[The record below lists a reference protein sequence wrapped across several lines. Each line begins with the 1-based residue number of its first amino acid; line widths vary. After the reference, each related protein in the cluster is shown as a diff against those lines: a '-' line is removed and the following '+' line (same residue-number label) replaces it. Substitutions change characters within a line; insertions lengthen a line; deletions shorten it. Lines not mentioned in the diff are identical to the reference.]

1 MSGHSKWSSI
11 KHKKAA
17 VDAKRGKIFTKII
30 REITVAAKTGGGDA
44 DANPRLRAAVQNA
57 RGQNMPMDTIKRA
70 VDKGAGGAG
79 GPDFEEVTYEGFG
92 PCNVAVVI
100 QALTDN
106 RNRTIA
112 SIRGAF
118 NKYNGNL
125 GSTNSVQHM
134 FERKGTLLIQKS
146 AVDEDTL
153 TEWVLE
159 AGAEDLE
166 SGEED
171 FLITSSV
178 DDFEAVKSALGA
190 QNLEIREAELAQ
202 VPQTKTIISDKADA
216 EKVMNFLDLLEEDDD
231 VQKVFSN
238 FDIDDAVLAEMNAR

>member
-17 VDAKRGKIFTKII
+17 VDAKRGKIFTKLI
-30 REITVAAKTGGGDA
+30 REITVAAKTGGGDQ
-44 DANPRLRAAVQNA
+44 DANPRLRSAVQAA

-70 VDKGAGGAG
+70 IEKGAGGVG
-79 GPDFEEVTYEGFG
+79 GANFEEVTYEGFG

-125 GSTNSVQHM
+125 GSTNSVLHM
-134 FERKGTLLIQKS
+134 FERKGTLLIAKT

-166 SGEED
+166 AGAEY

-178 DDFEAVKSALGA
+178 EDFEAVKSALEA

-202 VPQTKTIISDKADA
+202 VPQTKTIISDKEDA
-216 EKVMNFLDLLEEDDD
+216 EKVMRFLDLLEEDDD

-238 FDIDDAVLAEMNAR
+238 FDIDDAMLAELNA

>member
-17 VDAKRGKIFTKII
+17 VDAKRGKIFTKLI
-30 REITVAAKTGGGDA
+30 REITVAAKSGGGDQ
-44 DANPRLRAAVQNA
+44 DANPRLRSAVQAA

-70 VDKGAGGAG
+70 IEKGAGGAG
-79 GPDFEEVTYEGFG
+79 GANFEEVIYEGFG

-125 GSTNSVQHM
+125 GATNSVLHM
-134 FERKGTLLIQKS
+134 FERKGTLLIAKS
-146 AVDEDTL
+146 AVDEETL

-171 FLITSSV
+171 FLIISSV
-178 DDFEAVKSALGA
+178 EDFEAVKSALEA
-190 QNLEIREAELAQ
+190 QNLEFREAELSQ
-202 VPQTKTIISDKADA
+202 LPQTKTIISDKYDA
-216 EKVMNFLDLLEEDDD
+216 EKVMRFLDLLEEDDD

-238 FDIDDAVLAEMNAR
+238 FDIDDAVLAELNA